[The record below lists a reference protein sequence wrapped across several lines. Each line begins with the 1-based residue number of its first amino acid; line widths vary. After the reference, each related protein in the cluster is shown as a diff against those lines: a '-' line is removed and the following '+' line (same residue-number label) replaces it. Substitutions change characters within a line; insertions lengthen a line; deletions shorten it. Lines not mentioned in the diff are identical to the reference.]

1 MNSTATDRKI
11 KIIPPKANMNTEK
24 KKKVKKINVA
34 AYCRVSTAQE
44 DQETSYE
51 AQVAYFTKL
60 ITENPSWQLAGIY
73 ADDGISGTDMKK
85 RDNFNAMMERCL
97 QKDGDIDLI
106 LTKSISRFARN
117 TVDCLSCIRKL
128 KERNIAIYFEKEHIN
143 TLESTGELLITIL
156 SSQAQEESRNI
167 SENVKWGLKRK
178 YEKGEMLVRRMF
190 GYGKSTD
197 GQLYIIPEEAE
208 VVRLIYGKYLEGESL
223 NSIARILKEKGIKTI
238 RGNTEWNVNSIRTIL
253 INEKYIGDAMAQ
265 KTFTIDYLTK
275 TRKENQGEL
284 QKYYVENAHEAII
297 PREVFYKVQEELHL
311 RANIYKKSSKK
322 ETESKGKHT
331 GKYALSKI
339 TVCKECGCEYRR
351 QIWSK
356 YGEKKAVWRCEN
368 RLRNGTRYCKDSPT
382 IEESALYRAVLHAI
396 NQVLENK
403 GDFIQT
409 FRKNVVTALIHDTE
423 DSEYAEEKKKLQ
435 KTMAELIQQLAQQ
448 NGDETAFEERCQAIT
463 AQIEALEM
471 KQIKAISRGEKGRK
485 MEDIKNFLDKTNC
498 VLTEYDDKLVRLLI
512 QNINVVN
519 ARKIEVVFKSGIT
532 VKASLNQEDEIGE
545 ACV

>member
-1 MNSTATDRKI
+1 MSITYERKVQV
-11 KIIPPKANMNTEK
+11 IPPKINIHTTK
-24 KKKVKKINVA
+24 KQEVKRIRVA

-178 YEKGEMLVRRMF
+178 YEKGEVLVRRMF
-190 GYGKSTD
+190 GYGKGID
-197 GQLYIIPEEAE
+197 GQLHIIPEEAE
-208 VVRLIYGKYLEGESL
+208 IVRLIYAKYLEGESL

-265 KTFTIDYLTK
+265 KTFTTDYLTK
-275 TRKENQGEL
+275 ARKENQGEL

-297 PREVFYKVQEELHL
+297 PREVFYKVQEELHQ

-322 ETESKGKHT
+322 ETESKGKHS

-339 TVCKECGCEYRR
+339 TLCKKCGCEYRR

-382 IEESALYRAVLHAI
+382 IEESVLHRAVLHAI
-396 NQVLENK
+396 NQVLENR
-403 GDFIQT
+403 GDFVQI
-409 FRKNVVTALIHDTE
+409 FRKNVVTALTHGTE
-423 DSEYAEEKKKLQ
+423 DSEYAKEKKKLQ
-435 KTMAELIQQLAQQ
+435 KAMAELIQQQAQQ
-448 NGDETAFEERCQAIT
+448 NGDKTAFAERCQAIT

-471 KQIKAISRGEKGRK
+471 KQIKAANRGENGRK
-485 MEDIKNFLDKTNC
+485 MEDIENFLDKTNC
-498 VLTEYDDKLVRLLI
+498 VLTEYDDKLARQLI

-519 ARKIEVVFKSGIT
+519 SRKIEVVFKSGIT
-532 VKASLNQEDEIGE
+532 VVEMLPEY
-545 ACV
+545 

>member
-1 MNSTATDRKI
+1 MSITYERKVQV
-11 KIIPPKANMNTEK
+11 IPPKINIHTTK
-24 KKKVKKINVA
+24 KQEVKRIRVA

-60 ITENPSWQLAGIY
+60 ITENPSWNLAGIY

-97 QKDGDIDLI
+97 QNDREIDLI

-128 KERNIAIYFEKEHIN
+128 KERNIAIYFEKENIN

-178 YEKGEMLVRRMF
+178 YEKGEVLAHRML
-190 GYGKSTD
+190 GYGKD
-197 GQLYIIPEEAE
+197 ANGQLYIIPEEAE
-208 VVRLIYGKYLEGESL
+208 TVRLIYGKYLEGESL

-238 RGNTEWNVNSIRTIL
+238 RGNTQWNVNSIRTIL
-253 INEKYIGDAMAQ
+253 VNEKYIGDAMAQ
-265 KTFTIDYLTK
+265 KTFTTDYLTK

-311 RANIYKKSSKK
+311 RANIYKKSSKR
-322 ETESKGKHT
+322 ETESKGKHS

-339 TVCKECGCEYRR
+339 TLCKECGCEYRR

-382 IEESALYRAVLHAI
+382 IEESVLHRAVLHTI

-409 FRKNVVTALIHDTE
+409 FRKNVVTTLTHGTE

-435 KTMAELIQQLAQQ
+435 KAMAELIQQQAQK

-471 KQIKAISRGEKGRK
+471 KQIKAASRGEKCRK
-485 MEDIKNFLDKTNC
+485 MEDIKGFLDKTNC
-498 VLTEYDDKLVRLLI
+498 VLTEYDDKLVRKLI

-519 ARKIEVVFKSGIT
+519 AKKIEVVFKSGII
-532 VKASLNQEDEIGE
+532 VEELLPEY
-545 ACV
+545 

>member
-1 MNSTATDRKI
+1 
-11 KIIPPKANMNTEK
+11 
-24 KKKVKKINVA
+24 
-34 AYCRVSTAQE
+34 
-44 DQETSYE
+44 
-51 AQVAYFTKL
+51 
-60 ITENPSWQLAGIY
+60 
-73 ADDGISGTDMKK
+73 MKK

-97 QKDGDIDLI
+97 QNDREIDLI

-128 KERNIAIYFEKEHIN
+128 KERNIAIYFEKENIN
-143 TLESTGELLITIL
+143 TLKSTGELLITIL

-190 GYGKSTD
+190 GYGKGTD

-223 NSIARILKEKGIKTI
+223 NSIARLLKEKGIKTI
-238 RGNTEWNVNSIRTIL
+238 RGNIEWNVNSIRTIL

-265 KTFTIDYLTK
+265 KTFTTDYLTK

-297 PREVFYKVQEELHL
+297 PREVFYKVQEELHQ
-311 RANIYKKSSKK
+311 RANIYKKSSKQK
-322 ETESKGKHT
+322 TESKGKHS

-339 TVCKECGCEYRR
+339 TICKECGCEYRR

-382 IEESALYRAVLHAI
+382 IEEGVVHRAVLHAI

-409 FRKNVVTALIHDTE
+409 FRKNVVTTLTYDIE
-423 DSEYAEEKKKLQ
+423 DSEYAKEKKKLQ
-435 KTMAELIQQLAQQ
+435 KAMAELIQQQAQQ
-448 NGDETAFEERCQAIT
+448 DGNETTFEERCQVIT

-471 KQIKAISRGEKGRK
+471 KQIKESSRGRRAERWKR
-485 MEDIKNFLDKTNC
+485 
-498 VLTEYDDKLVRLLI
+498 
-512 QNINVVN
+512 
-519 ARKIEVVFKSGIT
+519 SGIFWT
-532 VKASLNQEDEIGE
+532 KQIVY
-545 ACV
+545 

>member
-1 MNSTATDRKI
+1 MSITYERKVQV
-11 KIIPPKANMNTEK
+11 IPPKININTSK
-24 KKKVKKINVA
+24 KQEVKRIHVA

-190 GYGKSTD
+190 GYGKGTD

-223 NSIARILKEKGIKTI
+223 NSIASILQEKGIKTI
-238 RGNTEWNVNSIRTIL
+238 RGNIEWNVSSIRAIL

-275 TRKENQGEL
+275 TRKENKGEL

-297 PREVFYKVQEELHL
+297 PREVFYKVQEELYQ
-311 RANIYKKSSKK
+311 RANIYKKSSKQ
-322 ETESKGKHT
+322 ETESKGKHS

-339 TVCKECGCEYRR
+339 TICKECGCEYRR

-382 IEESALYRAVLHAI
+382 IEESVLHRAVLHAI

-403 GDFIQT
+403 GDFVQI
-409 FRKNVVTALIHDTE
+409 FRKNVVTALTHNTK
-423 DSEYAEEKKKLQ
+423 DSEYAKEKKKLQ
-435 KTMAELIQQLAQQ
+435 KAMAELIQEQAKQ
-448 NGDETAFEERCQAIT
+448 NGDKTVFEERCQVIT
-463 AQIEALEM
+463 TQIEALEM
-471 KQIKAISRGEKGRK
+471 NQIKAASGEKNSRK
-485 MEDIKNFLDKTNC
+485 MEAIGSFLDKTEC
-498 VLTEYDDKLVRLLI
+498 VLTEYDDKLVRQLI

-519 ARKIEVVFKSGIT
+519 TSKIEVVFKSGIT
-532 VKASLNQEDEIGE
+532 VEESLWQDDGIGE

>member
-60 ITENPSWQLAGIY
+60 ITENPSWNLAGIY

-97 QKDGDIDLI
+97 QNDREIDLI

-128 KERNIAIYFEKEHIN
+128 KERNIAIYFEKENIN

-178 YEKGEMLVRRMF
+178 YEKGEVLAHRML
-190 GYGKSTD
+190 GYGKD
-197 GQLYIIPEEAE
+197 ANGQLYIIPEEAE
-208 VVRLIYGKYLEGESL
+208 TVRLIYGKYLEGESL

-238 RGNTEWNVNSIRTIL
+238 RGNTQWNVNSIRTIL
-253 INEKYIGDAMAQ
+253 VNEKYIGDAMAQ
-265 KTFTIDYLTK
+265 KTFTTDYLTK

-311 RANIYKKSSKK
+311 RANIYKKSSKR
-322 ETESKGKHT
+322 ETESKGKHS

-339 TVCKECGCEYRR
+339 TLCKECGCEYRR

-382 IEESALYRAVLHAI
+382 IEESVLHRAVLHTI

-409 FRKNVVTALIHDTE
+409 FRKNVVTTLTHGTE

-435 KTMAELIQQLAQQ
+435 KAMAELIQQQAQK

-471 KQIKAISRGEKGRK
+471 KQIKAASRGEKGRK
-485 MEDIKNFLDKTNC
+485 MEDIQDFLDKTNC
-498 VLTEYDDKLVRLLI
+498 VLTEYDDKLVRQLI

-532 VKASLNQEDEIGE
+532 VEEMLPEY
-545 ACV
+545 

>member
-1 MNSTATDRKI
+1 MSIPYERKVQV
-11 KIIPPKANMNTEK
+11 IPPKINIHTTK
-24 KKKVKKINVA
+24 KQEVKRMNVA
-34 AYCRVSTAQE
+34 AYCRVSTTQE
-44 DQETSYE
+44 SQETSYE
-51 AQVAYFTKL
+51 AQVAYFTQL

-85 RDNFNAMMERCL
+85 RDNFNALMERCL
-97 QKDGDIDLI
+97 RKDGDIDMVLI
-106 LTKSISRFARN
+106 KSVSRFARN
-117 TVDCLSCIRKL
+117 TVDSLSCIRKL
-128 KERNIAIYFEKEHIN
+128 KEKNIAIYFDEEHIN
-143 TLESTGELLITIL
+143 TLESSGELLITIL

-178 YEKGEMLVRRMF
+178 YEKGEVLVRRMF
-190 GYGKSTD
+190 GYQKGID
-197 GQLYIIPEEAE
+197 GQLHIIPEEAE

-238 RGNTEWNVNSIRTIL
+238 RGNTQWNVNSIRTIL

-275 TRKENQGEL
+275 ARKENQGEL

-297 PREVFYKVQEELHL
+297 PREVFYKVQEELHQ
-311 RANIYKKSSKK
+311 RANLYKKSSKQ
-322 ETESKGKHT
+322 ETESKGKHS

-382 IEESALYRAVLHAI
+382 IEESVLHRVVLHAI

-403 GDFIQT
+403 VDFVQT
-409 FRKNVVTALIHDTE
+409 FRKNVITALAHDSE
-423 DSEYAEEKKKLQ
+423 DSEYAKEKKKLQ
-435 KTMAELIQQLAQQ
+435 KAMAELIQQQAQQ

-463 AQIEALEM
+463 EQIEALEM
-471 KQIKAISRGEKGRK
+471 KQIKVASRGEKGRK
-485 MEDIKNFLDKTNC
+485 MKDIEDFIDKTNC
-498 VLTEYDDKLVRLLI
+498 VLTEYDDKLARQLI

-519 ARKIEVVFKSGIT
+519 SRKIEVVFKSGIT
-532 VKASLNQEDEIGE
+532 VVEMLPEY
-545 ACV
+545 

>member
-1 MNSTATDRKI
+1 MSITYERKI
-11 KIIPPKANMNTEK
+11 QVIPPKINIHTAK
-24 KKKVKKINVA
+24 KQEVKRIHVA

-97 QKDGDIDLI
+97 QKNGDIDLI

-190 GYGKSTD
+190 GYGKGTD
-197 GQLYIIPEEAE
+197 GQMYIIPEEAE

-223 NSIARILKEKGIKTI
+223 NGIARLLKEKGIKTI
-238 RGNTEWNVNSIRTIL
+238 RGNTQWNVNSIRTIL

-265 KTFTIDYLTK
+265 KTFTTDYLTK
-275 TRKENQGEL
+275 ARKENQGEL

-297 PREVFYKVQEELHL
+297 PREVFYKVQEELHQ
-311 RANIYKKSSKK
+311 RANIYKKSSKQEK
-322 ETESKGKHT
+322 EAKGKHS

-339 TVCKECGCEYRR
+339 TICKECGCEYRR

-382 IEESALYRAVLHAI
+382 IEESVLHGAVLHAI

-403 GDFIQT
+403 DEFVQT
-409 FRKNVVTALIHDTE
+409 LRKNVVTALTHGTE
-423 DSEYAEEKKKLQ
+423 DSEYAKEKKKLQ
-435 KTMAELIQQLAQQ
+435 KAMAELIQQQAQK
-448 NGDETAFEERCQAIT
+448 NGDKTAFEERCQAIT

-471 KQIKAISRGEKGRK
+471 EQIKAACIGEKSRK
-485 MEDIKNFLDKTNC
+485 MEDIKGFLDKIDC
-498 VLTEYDDKLVRLLI
+498 VLTEYDDKLVRQLI
-512 QNINVVN
+512 QNIKVVN
-519 ARKIEVVFKSGIT
+519 TRKIEVVFKSGIT
-532 VKASLNQEDEIGE
+532 VEEMLPEYY
-545 ACV
+545 

>member
-60 ITENPSWQLAGIY
+60 ITENPSWNLAGIY

-190 GYGKSTD
+190 GYGKGTD

-223 NSIARILKEKGIKTI
+223 NSIARLLKEKGIKTI
-238 RGNTEWNVNSIRTIL
+238 RGNIEWNVNSIRTIL

-265 KTFTIDYLTK
+265 KTFTTDYLTK

-297 PREVFYKVQEELHL
+297 PREVFYKVQEELRQ

-339 TVCKECGCEYRR
+339 TVCEYRR

-382 IEESALYRAVLHAI
+382 IEENVLHRAVLHAI

-403 GDFIQT
+403 GDFVQT
-409 FRKNVVTALIHDTE
+409 FRKNVVTALTHGTE
-423 DSEYAEEKKKLQ
+423 DSEYAREKKKLQ
-435 KTMAELIQQLAQQ
+435 KEMAELIQQQAKQ
-448 NGDETAFEERCQAIT
+448 NGDKTAFEEHCQAIT

-471 KQIKAISRGEKGRK
+471 KQIKAASRGEKGRK
-485 MEDIKNFLDKTNC
+485 MEDIENFLDKTNC
-498 VLTEYDDKLVRLLI
+498 ILTEYNDKLVRQLI
-512 QNINVVN
+512 ENINVVN
-519 ARKIEVVFKSGIT
+519 ARKVEVVFKSGIT
-532 VKASLNQEDEIGE
+532 VEEMLPEY
-545 ACV
+545 

>member
-1 MNSTATDRKI
+1 MSITYERKVQV
-11 KIIPPKANMNTEK
+11 IPPKININTTK
-24 KKKVKKINVA
+24 KQEVKRIHVA

-190 GYGKSTD
+190 GYGKGTD

-238 RGNTEWNVNSIRTIL
+238 RGNTQWNVNSIRTIL
-253 INEKYIGDAMAQ
+253 MNEKYIGDAMAQ

-275 TRKENQGEL
+275 ARKENQGEL

-297 PREVFYKVQEELHL
+297 PREIFYKVQEELHQ
-311 RANIYKKSSKK
+311 RANIYKKSSKQ
-322 ETESKGKHT
+322 ETESKGKHS

-356 YGEKKAVWRCEN
+356 YGEKKVVWRCEN
-368 RLRNGTRYCKDSPT
+368 RLRNGTRYCKNSPT
-382 IEESALYRAVLHAI
+382 IEESVLHIAVLQAI

-403 GDFIQT
+403 GDFVQT
-409 FRKNVVTALIHDTE
+409 FRKNVVTALTHDTE
-423 DSEYAEEKKKLQ
+423 DSEYAEEKKNLQ
-435 KTMAELIQQLAQQ
+435 KAMAELIQQQAQQ
-448 NGDETAFEERCQAIT
+448 NGDKTAFEERCQVIT

-471 KQIKAISRGEKGRK
+471 KQIKAASRDEKSRK
-485 MEDIKNFLDKTNC
+485 MEDIENFLDKTNC
-498 VLTEYDDKLVRLLI
+498 VLTEYDDKLVRQMI

-519 ARKIEVVFKSGIT
+519 ARKVEVVFKSGIT
-532 VKASLNQEDEIGE
+532 VEEILPE
-545 ACV
+545 Y

>member
-1 MNSTATDRKI
+1 MSITYERKVQV
-11 KIIPPKANMNTEK
+11 IPPKININTTK
-24 KKKVKKINVA
+24 KQEVKRIRVA

-51 AQVAYFTKL
+51 AQVGYFTKL

-97 QKDGDIDLI
+97 QKDRDIDLI

-190 GYGKSTD
+190 GYGKGTD
-197 GQLYIIPEEAE
+197 GQMYIIPEEAE

-223 NSIARILKEKGIKTI
+223 NSIARLLKEKGVKTI
-238 RGNTEWNVNSIRTIL
+238 RGNTQWNVNSVRTIL

-265 KTFTIDYLTK
+265 KTFTTDYLTK
-275 TRKENQGEL
+275 ARKENQGEL

-297 PREVFYKVQEELHL
+297 PREVFYKVQEELHQ
-311 RANIYKKSSKK
+311 RANIYKKSSKQEK
-322 ETESKGKHT
+322 EAKGKHS

-339 TVCKECGCEYRR
+339 TICKECGCEYRR

-382 IEESALYRAVLHAI
+382 IEESVLHRAVLHAI

-403 GDFIQT
+403 DEFVQT
-409 FRKNVVTALIHDTE
+409 LRKNVVTALTHGTE
-423 DSEYAEEKKKLQ
+423 DSEYAKEKKKLQ
-435 KTMAELIQQLAQQ
+435 KAMAELIQQQAQK
-448 NGDETAFEERCQAIT
+448 NGDKTAFEERCQAIA

-471 KQIKAISRGEKGRK
+471 EQIKAACIGEKSRK
-485 MEDIKNFLDKTNC
+485 MEDIKGFLDKIDC
-498 VLTEYDDKLVRLLI
+498 VLTEYDDKLVRQLI

-519 ARKIEVVFKSGIT
+519 ARRIEVVFKSGIT
-532 VKASLNQEDEIGE
+532 VEEMLPED
-545 ACV
+545 

>member
-1 MNSTATDRKI
+1 MSITYERKI
-11 KIIPPKANMNTEK
+11 QVIPPKINIHTAK
-24 KKKVKKINVA
+24 KQEVKRIHVA

-97 QKDGDIDLI
+97 QKNGDIDLI

-190 GYGKSTD
+190 GYGKGTD
-197 GQLYIIPEEAE
+197 GQMYIIPEEAE

-223 NSIARILKEKGIKTI
+223 NGIARLLKEKGIKTI
-238 RGNTEWNVNSIRTIL
+238 RGNTQWNVNSIRTIL

-265 KTFTIDYLTK
+265 KTFTTDYLTK
-275 TRKENQGEL
+275 ARKENQGEL

-297 PREVFYKVQEELHL
+297 PREVFYKVQEELHQ
-311 RANIYKKSSKK
+311 RANIYKKSSKQEK
-322 ETESKGKHT
+322 EAKGKHS

-339 TVCKECGCEYRR
+339 TICKECGCEYRR

-382 IEESALYRAVLHAI
+382 IEESVLHRAVLHAI

-403 GDFIQT
+403 DEFVQT
-409 FRKNVVTALIHDTE
+409 LRKNVVTALTHGTE
-423 DSEYAEEKKKLQ
+423 DSEYAKEKKKLQ
-435 KTMAELIQQLAQQ
+435 KAMAELIQQQAQK
-448 NGDETAFEERCQAIT
+448 NGDKTAFEERCQAIT

-471 KQIKAISRGEKGRK
+471 EQIKAACIGEKSRK
-485 MEDIKNFLDKTNC
+485 MEDIKGFLDKIDC
-498 VLTEYDDKLVRLLI
+498 VLTEYDDKLVRQLI
-512 QNINVVN
+512 QNIKVVN
-519 ARKIEVVFKSGIT
+519 TRKIEVVFKSGIT
-532 VKASLNQEDEIGE
+532 VEEMLPEYY
-545 ACV
+545 

>member
-1 MNSTATDRKI
+1 MSITYERKVQV
-11 KIIPPKANMNTEK
+11 IPPKININTTK
-24 KKKVKKINVA
+24 KQEVKRIRVA

-178 YEKGEMLVRRMF
+178 YEKGEALVRRMF
-190 GYGKSTD
+190 GYQKGTD
-197 GQLYIIPEEAE
+197 GQLHIIPEEAE

-223 NSIARILKEKGIKTI
+223 NGIARILKEKGIKTI

-265 KTFTIDYLTK
+265 KTFTTDYLTK
-275 TRKENQGEL
+275 ARKENQGEL

-297 PREVFYKVQEELHL
+297 PREVFYKVQEELHQ
-311 RANIYKKSSKK
+311 RANLYKKSSKQ
-322 ETESKGKHT
+322 ETESKGKHS

-339 TVCKECGCEYRR
+339 TICKECGFEYRR

-368 RLRNGTRYCKDSPT
+368 RLRNGTRYCKESPT
-382 IEESALYRAVLHAI
+382 IEESVLHRAVLQAI
-396 NQVLENK
+396 NQVLDNK
-403 GDFIQT
+403 GDFVQT
-409 FRKNVVTALIHDTE
+409 FRKNVVTALTHGTE
-423 DSEYAEEKKKLQ
+423 DSEYAKEKKNLQ
-435 KTMAELIQQLAQQ
+435 KAMAELIQQQAQQ
-448 NGDETAFEERCQAIT
+448 NGDETTFEERCQEIT

-471 KQIKAISRGEKGRK
+471 NQIKAANRGEKGK
-485 MEDIKNFLDKTNC
+485 KLEDVEDFLDKTNC
-498 VLTEYDDKLVRLLI
+498 VLTEYDDKLVRQLI
-512 QNINVVN
+512 ENINVVN

-532 VKASLNQEDEIGE
+532 VEEMLPEY
-545 ACV
+545 

>member
-1 MNSTATDRKI
+1 MSITYERKVQV
-11 KIIPPKANMNTEK
+11 IPPKININTTK
-24 KKKVKKINVA
+24 KQEVKRIHVA

-44 DQETSYE
+44 DQESSYE
-51 AQVAYFTKL
+51 AQVVYFTKL

-190 GYGKSTD
+190 GYGKGTD
-197 GQLYIIPEEAE
+197 GQMYIIPEEAE

-223 NSIARILKEKGIKTI
+223 NGIARLLKEKGIKTI
-238 RGNTEWNVNSIRTIL
+238 RGNTQWNVNSIRTIL

-265 KTFTIDYLTK
+265 KTFTTDYLTK
-275 TRKENQGEL
+275 ARKENQGEL

-297 PREVFYKVQEELHL
+297 PREVFYKVQEELHQ
-311 RANIYKKSSKK
+311 RANIYKKSSKQEK
-322 ETESKGKHT
+322 EAKGKHS

-339 TVCKECGCEYRR
+339 TICKECGCEYRR

-382 IEESALYRAVLHAI
+382 IEESVLHRAVLHAI

-403 GDFIQT
+403 DEFVQT
-409 FRKNVVTALIHDTE
+409 LRKNVVTALTHGTE
-423 DSEYAEEKKKLQ
+423 DSEYAKEKKKLQ
-435 KTMAELIQQLAQQ
+435 KAMAELIQQQAQK
-448 NGDETAFEERCQAIT
+448 NGDKTAFEERCQAIT

-471 KQIKAISRGEKGRK
+471 EQIKAACIGEKSRK
-485 MEDIKNFLDKTNC
+485 MEDIKGFLDKIDC
-498 VLTEYDDKLVRLLI
+498 VLTEYDDKLVRQLI
-512 QNINVVN
+512 QNIKVVN
-519 ARKIEVVFKSGIT
+519 TRKIEVVFKSGIT
-532 VKASLNQEDEIGE
+532 VEEMLPEYY
-545 ACV
+545 

>member
-1 MNSTATDRKI
+1 MSITYERKVQV
-11 KIIPPKANMNTEK
+11 IPPKININTTK
-24 KKKVKKINVA
+24 KQEVKRIRVA

-178 YEKGEMLVRRMF
+178 YEKGEALVRRMF
-190 GYGKSTD
+190 GYQKGTD
-197 GQLYIIPEEAE
+197 GQLHIIPEEAE

-223 NSIARILKEKGIKTI
+223 NSIARLLKEKGIKTI

-265 KTFTIDYLTK
+265 KTFTTNYLTK
-275 TRKENQGEL
+275 ARKENQGEL

-297 PREVFYKVQEELHL
+297 PREVFYKVQEELHQRTNL
-311 RANIYKKSSKK
+311 YKKSSKQ
-322 ETESKGKHT
+322 ETESKGKHS

-339 TVCKECGCEYRR
+339 MVCKECGSEYRR

-382 IEESALYRAVLHAI
+382 IEESVLHRAVLHTI

-403 GDFIQT
+403 GDFVQT
-409 FRKNVVTALIHDTE
+409 FRKNVVTALTHGTE
-423 DSEYAEEKKKLQ
+423 DSEYAKEKKKLQ
-435 KTMAELIQQLAQQ
+435 KAMAELIQQQAQQ
-448 NGDETAFEERCQAIT
+448 NGDETTFEERCQEIT

-471 KQIKAISRGEKGRK
+471 KQIKAAVRGKKGRK
-485 MEDIKNFLDKTNC
+485 MEDIEDFLNKTNC
-498 VLTEYDDKLVRLLI
+498 VLTEYDDKLVRQLI
-512 QNINVVN
+512 QNINVVS

-532 VKASLNQEDEIGE
+532 VEEMLPEY
-545 ACV
+545 

>member
-60 ITENPSWQLAGIY
+60 ITENPSWNLAGIY

-97 QKDGDIDLI
+97 QNDREIDLI

-128 KERNIAIYFEKEHIN
+128 KERNIAIYFAKENIN

-178 YEKGEMLVRRMF
+178 YEKGEVLAHRML
-190 GYGKSTD
+190 GYGKD
-197 GQLYIIPEEAE
+197 ANGQLYIIPEEAD
-208 VVRLIYGKYLEGESL
+208 VVRLIYGKYLDGESF

-238 RGNTEWNVNSIRTIL
+238 RGNTQWNVSSIRTIL
-253 INEKYIGDAMAQ
+253 VNEKYMGDSITQ
-265 KTFTIDYLTK
+265 KTFTVDYLTK
-275 TRKENQGEL
+275 ERKENQGEL
-284 QKYYVENAHEAII
+284 QRYYVENSHEAII
-297 PREVFYKVQEELHL
+297 PKEVFYKVQEELHQ
-311 RANIYKKSSKK
+311 RANLYKKSSKK

-339 TVCKECGCEYRR
+339 TICKECGCQYRR
-351 QIWSK
+351 QVWSK
-356 YGEKKAVWRCEN
+356 YGEKKIVWRCEN
-368 RLRNGTRYCKDSPT
+368 RLRNGTRFCKESPT
-382 IEESALYRAVLHAI
+382 IEESVLHRVVLHAI
-396 NQVLENK
+396 NRVLENK
-403 GDFIQT
+403 EDFIQS
-409 FRKNVVTALIHDTE
+409 FRKNVVAALVHGTDNSKY
-423 DSEYAEEKKKLQ
+423 DEEKKKLQ
-435 KTMAELIQQLAQQ
+435 KEMAELIQEQAKSD
-448 NGDETAFEERCQAIT
+448 GDETAFKERCKAI
-463 AQIEALEM
+463 AARIEALDMER
-471 KQIKAISRGEKGRK
+471 IKVAGRSK
-485 MEDIKNFLDKTNC
+485 MEEIDEFMDKTDC
-498 VLTEYDDKLVRLLI
+498 ILTEYDDKLVRQLI
-512 QNINVVN
+512 ENINVVN
-519 ARKIEVVFKSGIT
+519 ARKVEVVFKSGIT
-532 VKASLNQEDEIGE
+532 VEEMLPEY
-545 ACV
+545 

>member
-1 MNSTATDRKI
+1 MSITYERKVQV
-11 KIIPPKANMNTEK
+11 IPPKININTTK
-24 KKKVKKINVA
+24 KQEVKRIRVA

-128 KERNIAIYFEKEHIN
+128 KERNIAIYFEKENIN

-178 YEKGEMLVRRMF
+178 YEKGEVLVRRMF

-223 NSIARILKEKGIKTI
+223 NSIARLLKEKGIKTI

-253 INEKYIGDAMAQ
+253 VNEKYIGDAMAQ
-265 KTFTIDYLTK
+265 KTFTTDYLTK

-311 RANIYKKSSKK
+311 RANIYKKSSKR
-322 ETESKGKHT
+322 ETESKGKHS

-382 IEESALYRAVLHAI
+382 VEESVLHRAVLHAI

-403 GDFIQT
+403 DDFVQT
-409 FRKNVVTALIHDTE
+409 FRKNVVTALIHGTE

-435 KTMAELIQQLAQQ
+435 KAMAELIQQQAQK
-448 NGDETAFEERCQAIT
+448 NGDETAFEKRCQAIT
-463 AQIEALEM
+463 AQIETLEM
-471 KQIKAISRGEKGRK
+471 KQIKAASRGENGRK
-485 MEDIKNFLDKTNC
+485 IEDIENFLDETNC
-498 VLTEYDDKLVRLLI
+498 ILTEYDDKLVRQLI

-532 VKASLNQEDEIGE
+532 VEEFLPEYYLNYFRLY
-545 ACV
+545 

>member
-60 ITENPSWQLAGIY
+60 ITENPSWNLAGIY

-190 GYGKSTD
+190 GYGKGTD

-223 NSIARILKEKGIKTI
+223 NSIARLLKEKGIKTI
-238 RGNTEWNVNSIRTIL
+238 RGNIEWNVNSIRTIL

-265 KTFTIDYLTK
+265 KTFTTDYLTK

-297 PREVFYKVQEELHL
+297 PREVF
-311 RANIYKKSSKK
+311 YKKSSKK

-382 IEESALYRAVLHAI
+382 IEENVLHRAVLHAI

-403 GDFIQT
+403 GDFVQT
-409 FRKNVVTALIHDTE
+409 FRKNVVTALTHGTE
-423 DSEYAEEKKKLQ
+423 DSEYAREKKKLQ
-435 KTMAELIQQLAQQ
+435 KEMAELIQQQAKQ
-448 NGDETAFEERCQAIT
+448 NGDKTAFEEHCQAIT

-471 KQIKAISRGEKGRK
+471 KQIKAASRGEKGRK
-485 MEDIKNFLDKTNC
+485 MEDIENFLDKTNC
-498 VLTEYDDKLVRLLI
+498 ILTEYNDKLVRQLI
-512 QNINVVN
+512 ENINVVN
-519 ARKIEVVFKSGIT
+519 ARKVEVVFKSGIT
-532 VKASLNQEDEIGE
+532 VEEMLPEY
-545 ACV
+545 

>member
-97 QKDGDIDLI
+97 QNDREIDLI

-128 KERNIAIYFEKEHIN
+128 KERNIAIYFEKENIN

-178 YEKGEMLVRRMF
+178 YEKGEVLVRRMF
-190 GYGKSTD
+190 GYQKGID
-197 GQLYIIPEEAE
+197 GQLHIIPEEAE
-208 VVRLIYGKYLEGESL
+208 IVRLIYGKYLEGESL

-265 KTFTIDYLTK
+265 KTFTTDYLTK
-275 TRKENQGEL
+275 ARKENQGEL

-297 PREVFYKVQEELHL
+297 PREVFYKVQEELHQ
-311 RANIYKKSSKK
+311 RANIYKKSSKQ
-322 ETESKGKHT
+322 ETESKGKHS
-331 GKYALSKI
+331 GKYTLSKI
-339 TVCKECGCEYRR
+339 TVCKECGCEYHR

-368 RLRNGTRYCKDSPT
+368 RLRNGIRYCKDSPT
-382 IEESALYRAVLHAI
+382 IEESVLHRAVLHAI

-403 GDFIQT
+403 DDFVQT
-409 FRKNVVTALIHDTE
+409 LRKNVVTALTHGTE
-423 DSEYAEEKKKLQ
+423 DSEYAKEKKKLQ
-435 KTMAELIQQLAQQ
+435 KAMAELIQQQAQQ
-448 NGDETAFEERCQAIT
+448 DGNKTAFEERCQVIT

-471 KQIKAISRGEKGRK
+471 KQIKASSRGEKSRK
-485 MEDIKNFLDKTNC
+485 MEDIENFLDKTNC
-498 VLTEYDDKLVRLLI
+498 VLTEYDDKLVRKLI

-519 ARKIEVVFKSGIT
+519 ARKIEVVFKSGII
-532 VKASLNQEDEIGE
+532 VEEMLPE
-545 ACV
+545 

>member
-51 AQVAYFTKL
+51 AQVEYFTKL
-60 ITENPSWQLAGIY
+60 ITENPSWNLAGIY

-178 YEKGEMLVRRMF
+178 YEKGEALVRRMF
-190 GYGKSTD
+190 GYQKGTD
-197 GQLYIIPEEAE
+197 GQLHIIPEEAE

-223 NSIARILKEKGIKTI
+223 NSIARLLKEKGIKTI

-265 KTFTIDYLTK
+265 KTFTTDYLTK
-275 TRKENQGEL
+275 ARKENQGEL

-322 ETESKGKHT
+322 ETESKGKHS

-339 TVCKECGCEYRR
+339 MVCKECGSEYRR

-382 IEESALYRAVLHAI
+382 IEESVLHRAVLHTI

-403 GDFIQT
+403 GDFVQT
-409 FRKNVVTALIHDTE
+409 FRKNVVTALTHGTE
-423 DSEYAEEKKKLQ
+423 DSEYAKEKKKLQ
-435 KTMAELIQQLAQQ
+435 KAMAELIQQQAQQ
-448 NGDETAFEERCQAIT
+448 NGDETTFEERCQEIT

-471 KQIKAISRGEKGRK
+471 KQIKAAVRGEKGRK
-485 MEDIKNFLDKTNC
+485 MEDIEDFLNKTNC
-498 VLTEYDDKLVRLLI
+498 VLTEYDDKLVRKLI

-519 ARKIEVVFKSGIT
+519 AKKIEVVFKSGII
-532 VKASLNQEDEIGE
+532 VEELLPEY
-545 ACV
+545 

>member
-1 MNSTATDRKI
+1 MSITYERKI
-11 KIIPPKANMNTEK
+11 QVIPPKINIHTAK
-24 KKKVKKINVA
+24 KQEVKRIHVA

-97 QKDGDIDLI
+97 QKNGDIDLI

-190 GYGKSTD
+190 GYGKGTD
-197 GQLYIIPEEAE
+197 GQMYIIPEEAE

-223 NSIARILKEKGIKTI
+223 NGIARLLKEKGIKTI
-238 RGNTEWNVNSIRTIL
+238 RGNTQWNVNSIRTIL

-265 KTFTIDYLTK
+265 KTFTTDYLTK
-275 TRKENQGEL
+275 ARKENQGEL

-297 PREVFYKVQEELHL
+297 PREVFYKVQEELHQ
-311 RANIYKKSSKK
+311 RANIYKKSSKQEK
-322 ETESKGKHT
+322 EAKGKHS

-339 TVCKECGCEYRR
+339 TICKECGCEYRR

-382 IEESALYRAVLHAI
+382 IEESVLHRAVLHAI

-403 GDFIQT
+403 DEFVQT
-409 FRKNVVTALIHDTE
+409 LRKNVVTALTHGTE
-423 DSEYAEEKKKLQ
+423 DSEYAKEKKKLQ
-435 KTMAELIQQLAQQ
+435 KAMAEPIQQQAQK
-448 NGDETAFEERCQAIT
+448 NGDKTAFEERCQAIT

-471 KQIKAISRGEKGRK
+471 EQIKAACIGEKSRK
-485 MEDIKNFLDKTNC
+485 MEDIKGFLDKIDC
-498 VLTEYDDKLVRLLI
+498 VLTEYDDKLVRQLI
-512 QNINVVN
+512 QNIKVVN
-519 ARKIEVVFKSGIT
+519 TRKIEVVFKSGIT
-532 VKASLNQEDEIGE
+532 VEEMLPEYY
-545 ACV
+545 

>member
-1 MNSTATDRKI
+1 MSITYERKVQV
-11 KIIPPKANMNTEK
+11 IPPKINIHTTK
-24 KKKVKKINVA
+24 KQEVKRIRVA

-128 KERNIAIYFEKEHIN
+128 KERNIAIYFEKENIN

-178 YEKGEMLVRRMF
+178 YEKGEALVRRMF
-190 GYGKSTD
+190 GYQKGTD
-197 GQLYIIPEEAE
+197 GQLHIIPEEAE

-223 NSIARILKEKGIKTI
+223 NGIARLLKEKGIKTI
-238 RGNTEWNVNSIRTIL
+238 RGNTEWNVNSVRTIL

-265 KTFTIDYLTK
+265 KTFTTDYLTK
-275 TRKENQGEL
+275 ARKENQGEL
-284 QKYYVENAHEAII
+284 QKYYVENDHEAII
-297 PREVFYKVQEELHL
+297 PREVFYKVQEELHQ
-311 RANIYKKSSKK
+311 RANIYKKSSKQ
-322 ETESKGKHT
+322 ETESKGKHS

-339 TVCKECGCEYRR
+339 MVCKECGSEYRR

-382 IEESALYRAVLHAI
+382 IEESVLHRAVLHTI

-403 GDFIQT
+403 GDFVQT
-409 FRKNVVTALIHDTE
+409 FRKNVVTALIHGTE

-435 KTMAELIQQLAQQ
+435 KTMAELIQQQAQQ
-448 NGDETAFEERCQAIT
+448 NGDETAFEERCQEIT

-471 KQIKAISRGEKGRK
+471 KQIKAAVRGENNKR
-485 MEDIKNFLDKTNC
+485 MEEIEGFLGKTKC
-498 VLTEYDDKLVRLLI
+498 VLTDYDDKLVRQLI
-512 QNINVVN
+512 QNINVVS

-532 VKASLNQEDEIGE
+532 VEASLHQEDEIGE
-545 ACV
+545 DCV

>member
-1 MNSTATDRKI
+1 MSITYERKI
-11 KIIPPKANMNTEK
+11 QVIPPKININTTK
-24 KKKVKKINVA
+24 KQEVKRIRVA

-178 YEKGEMLVRRMF
+178 YEKGEALVRRMF
-190 GYGKSTD
+190 GYQKGTD
-197 GQLYIIPEEAE
+197 GQLHIIPEEAE

-223 NSIARILKEKGIKTI
+223 NSIARLLKEKGIKTI

-265 KTFTIDYLTK
+265 KTFTTDYLTK
-275 TRKENQGEL
+275 ARKENQGEL

-297 PREVFYKVQEELHL
+297 PREVFYKVQEELHQ
-311 RANIYKKSSKK
+311 RANLYKKSSKQ
-322 ETESKGKHT
+322 ETESKGKHS

-339 TVCKECGCEYRR
+339 MVCKECGSEYRR

-382 IEESALYRAVLHAI
+382 IEESVLHRAVLHAI

-403 GDFIQT
+403 GDFLQT
-409 FRKNVVTALIHDTE
+409 FRKNVVTALTYGTE
-423 DSEYAEEKKKLQ
+423 DSEYAKEKKKLQ
-435 KTMAELIQQLAQQ
+435 KSMAELIQQQAQQ
-448 NGDETAFEERCQAIT
+448 NGDETTFEERCQAIT

-471 KQIKAISRGEKGRK
+471 KQIKAAVRGEKGKK
-485 MEDIKNFLDKTNC
+485 MEDIEDFLDKTNC
-498 VLTEYDDKLVRLLI
+498 VLTEYEDKLVRQLI
-512 QNINVVN
+512 QNINVVDVS
-519 ARKIEVVFKSGIT
+519 KIEVVFKSGIT
-532 VKASLNQEDEIGE
+532 VEASLNQEDEIGE

>member
-11 KIIPPKANMNTEK
+11 KIIPPKANINTEK

-60 ITENPSWQLAGIY
+60 ITENSSWQLAGIY

-97 QKDGDIDLI
+97 QKNGDIDLI

-178 YEKGEMLVRRMF
+178 YEKGEVLVRRMF
-190 GYGKSTD
+190 GYGKGAD

-208 VVRLIYGKYLEGESL
+208 VVRLIYGKYLEGESM

-253 INEKYIGDAMAQ
+253 INEKYIGDAMTQ
-265 KTFTIDYLTK
+265 KTFTTDYLTK
-275 TRKENQGEL
+275 ARKENQGEL

-297 PREVFYKVQEELHL
+297 PREVFYKVQEELHQ
-311 RANIYKKSSKK
+311 RANIYKKSSKL
-322 ETESKGKHT
+322 ETESKGKHS

-339 TVCKECGCEYRR
+339 TICKECGCEYRR

-368 RLRNGTRYCKDSPT
+368 RLRNGTRYCKESPT
-382 IEESALYRAVLHAI
+382 IEESVLHRAVLHAI
-396 NQVLENK
+396 NQVLESK
-403 GDFIQT
+403 GDFVQT
-409 FRKNVVTALIHDTE
+409 FRKNVVTVLAYGTE

-435 KTMAELIQQLAQQ
+435 KAMAELIQQQTQQ
-448 NGDETAFEERCQAIT
+448 NGDESAFEERCQAIT

-471 KQIKAISRGEKGRK
+471 KQIKAASRGENGRK
-485 MEDIKNFLDKTNC
+485 TEDIEDFLNKTNY

-519 ARKIEVVFKSGIT
+519 ASKIEVVFKSGIT
-532 VKASLNQEDEIGE
+532 VGE
-545 ACV
+545 MLPAY

>member
-1 MNSTATDRKI
+1 MNSTTTDRKI

-24 KKKVKKINVA
+24 KKKGKKINVA

-190 GYGKSTD
+190 GYQKGID
-197 GQLYIIPEEAE
+197 GQLHIIPEEAE

-223 NSIARILKEKGIKTI
+223 NSIARLLKEKGIKTI

-265 KTFTIDYLTK
+265 KTFTTDYLTK

-297 PREVFYKVQEELHL
+297 PREVFYKVQEELHQ
-311 RANIYKKSSKK
+311 RANIYKKSSKQ
-322 ETESKGKHT
+322 ETESKAKHS

-339 TVCKECGCEYRR
+339 TICKECGCEYRR

-382 IEESALYRAVLHAI
+382 IEESVLHRAVLYAI

-403 GDFIQT
+403 GDFLQT
-409 FRKNVVTALIHDTE
+409 FRKNVVTALTYGTE
-423 DSEYAEEKKKLQ
+423 DSEYAKEKKKLQ
-435 KTMAELIQQLAQQ
+435 KAMAELIQQQAQQ
-448 NGDETAFEERCQAIT
+448 NGDETAFEERCQVIT
-463 AQIEALEM
+463 AHIEALEM
-471 KQIKAISRGEKGRK
+471 KQIKESSRGRKGRK
-485 MEDIKNFLDKTNC
+485 MEEIGNFLDKTNC
-498 VLTEYDDKLVRLLI
+498 VLTEYDDKLVRQLI

-532 VKASLNQEDEIGE
+532 VEELLPEY
-545 ACV
+545 